1 MHEFMN
7 GFIPSHIPSSN
18 NRNKTQKL
26 WFFCPLEEIV
36 IVITVVSCASIIK
49 ITPSGTAE
57 VEMKM
62 GFVPCI

>member
-1 MHEFMN
+1 M
-7 GFIPSHIPSSN
+7 
-18 NRNKTQKL
+18 
-26 WFFCPLEEIV
+26 